1 MMYKTADVMIEIL
14 VNIASSFIAVDFMR
28 RSFKSKYEGKK
39 RYWLFFLAC
48 VSYFAA
54 VSVMNIV
61 TSFEG
66 LAGLIYAFVLL
77 LYAQIALRGAF
88 VEKAVV
94 SIIWDFIALV
104 STFFVLTFM
113 RFITGHEFDTL
124 IVARNYIRIYTVLAG
139 LILKFVLT
147 RGVLFV
153 RDKKHIL
160 LDEKEEKNVIGIF
173 IVLFIMVITFMT
185 LELQEYNEQLR
196 HYLVLLLLFGFSA
209 ILCWVYYFYHRLSLN
224 NQEKMQMQYIRSS
237 FSKQEEYMESLTK
250 SINELR
256 ILRHDIKAQYSYIYT
271 LMKSGQNEEAMA
283 SLETINRK
291 LEDNAALE
299 KLTKNDGMNAALIE
313 TIQDCKTK
321 RINFYYVIDSSVEKI
336 PGMDLGV
343 MFYNL
348 LNNAVEACQKVDG
361 KREISLKVETYRNY
375 MRCKLSNSICEPVLV
390 GNPNLDTTKD
400 DKDLHGYGLKSVRQI
415 IEKYDG
421 GYSVS
426 EEDGVLTQ
434 VILLKFVEPC

>member
-28 RSFKSKYEGKK
+28 RSFESKYEGKK
-39 RYWLFFLAC
+39 KYLLFFLAC
-48 VSYFAA
+48 VSYSAA
-54 VSVMNIV
+54 VSAMNAI
-61 TSFEG
+61 TIFEG
-66 LAGLIYAFVLL
+66 LAGVIYAVVLL
-77 LYAQIALRGAF
+77 LYAQMALKGAF
-88 VEKAVV
+88 VEKVIV
-94 SIIWDFIALV
+94 SIIWNFIALV

-139 LILKFVLT
+139 LILKFVLS

-153 RDKKHIL
+153 RGKKHIL

-209 ILCWVYYFYHRLSLN
+209 ILCWVYYFYHRLSVN
-224 NQEKMQMQYIRSS
+224 NQEKLQMQYIRSS
-237 FSKQEEYMESLTK
+237 FSKQEEYMESLAK

-256 ILRHDIKAQYSYIYT
+256 ILRHDIKAQYSCLYT

-283 SLETINRK
+283 SLETINKK

-313 TIQDCKTK
+313 TIQDCKTQK
-321 RINFYYVIDSSVEKI
+321 INFYYVIDSSVEKI

-375 MRCKLSNSICEPVLV
+375 MRCKLSNSVCKPVLAD
-390 GNPNLDTTKD
+390 NPNFKTTKD

-421 GYSVS
+421 AYSVS

-434 VILLKFVEPC
+434 VILLKFVEHC